1 MLKHQNIGAILK
13 ALAEPT
19 RREILERL
27 SRAPASV
34 SDIAAP
40 YKMSLAAI
48 VQHLQVLEEC
58 GLISSEKIGRVRTCR
73 IEPGGLAPLADW
85 VAERRIPA
93 ERHLDRLGQIL
104 AETDPKDQ
112 SPKKSQ
118 DKDQEQ

>member
-1 MLKHQNIGAILK
+1 MLKHSNIDAILK

-58 GLISSEKIGRVRTCR
+58 GLIKSEKIGRVRTCR
-73 IEPGGLAPLADW
+73 IEPGGLDGLSEW
-85 VAERRIPA
+85 IGRTRTTTEKR
-93 ERHLDRLGQIL
+93 LDRLGDL
-104 AETDPKDQ
+104 LSEMDGDEPTK
-112 SPKKSQ
+112 
-118 DKDQEQ
+118 